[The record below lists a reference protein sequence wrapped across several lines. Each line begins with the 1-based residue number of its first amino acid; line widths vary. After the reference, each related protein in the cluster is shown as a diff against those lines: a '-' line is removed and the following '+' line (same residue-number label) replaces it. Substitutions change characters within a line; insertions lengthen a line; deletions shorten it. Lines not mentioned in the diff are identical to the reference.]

1 MIPYFYVRTQ
11 EKVEIALLDMFNN
24 IKVNKYTD
32 LARTNYTK
40 TIRVPIVVNQ
50 DKNFANW
57 YRNVDHKKYPMPL
70 PIGGLRY
77 VNKQENSNNRT
88 QATYARQIFS
98 RATDQWIRDIQ
109 PTPYYLFYELEFLTD
124 NKSDF
129 GQITENIVPYF
140 NTFRT
145 LRIKEFDFA
154 PDIERKV
161 PVYLQAITDT
171 FEDEIEAG
179 SKHRFI
185 KTKFT
190 FRVEVDWY
198 RPFEIPEMIKYAEL
212 NYRIGDLVHSQQI
225 FVYPDPIAL
234 QEKKAWEELAPS
246 IREGFTLLKTS
257 AKTLVRQ
264 SSIDGTITWED
275 ITIPDAARPTEVPSF
290 NLIHLNFDDDTPLE
304 DDQSGFGRD
313 FVALNDSTREF
324 VPNMPPVTYTNLTF
338 SNGNMVYTGPSTSP
352 VYTGEIIVG
361 DNARNTYVA
370 KNVVTFTTNGVLPT
384 GLTSGVNYVI
394 ATATSTG
401 SSDTITL
408 FETDGVTPVVISAV
422 NPPNDAVHT
431 MTKIG
436 DAGQKVTN
444 GYAVASTV
452 QWNKILD
459 WFGTNDGLHESP
471 FTFQSTLQFTDDPV
485 PDTIFQ
491 YLANDEMTDSTHAV
505 IIPAGEVFFDWG
517 IIDSKLYFTFKT
529 YGDNALFYTFTTKYT
544 LALNNTDIYKFVF
557 VSYDS
562 GHAGIFGY
570 TINDGPMIALE
581 TERD

>member
-1 MIPYFYVRTQ
+1 MTPFYFVRTQ
-11 EKVEIALLDMFNN
+11 EKCEIGLLDMFNN
-24 IKVNKYTD
+24 LVVNKYTD
-32 LARTNYTK
+32 LDRKSYTK

-57 YRNVDHKKYPMPL
+57 YRSVDHKKYPMPL

-154 PDIERKV
+154 PDIERKI
-161 PVYLQAITDT
+161 PVYLQSITDT

-212 NYRIGDLVHSQQI
+212 NYHIDDLVHSHQI
-225 FVYPDPIAL
+225 FVYPDPIAQ
-234 QEKKAWEELAPS
+234 QEKKTWEELDPS

-257 AKTLVRQ
+257 ARTLVRQ
-264 SSIDGTITWED
+264 LDLDGSVSWED
-275 ITIPDAARPTEVPSF
+275 VTPPDADRPVEVPSF
-290 NLIHLNFDDDTPLE
+290 NLLHLNFDDDTPLE
-304 DDQSGFGRD
+304 NDQSGFGRD

-324 VPNMPPVTYTNLTF
+324 VPDLPP
-338 SNGNMVYTGPSTSP
+338 GN
-352 VYTGEIIVG
+352 
-361 DNARNTYVA
+361 
-370 KNVVTFTTNGVLPT
+370 
-384 GLTSGVNYVI
+384 
-394 ATATSTG
+394 
-401 SSDTITL
+401 
-408 FETDGVTPVVISAV
+408 
-422 NPPNDAVHT
+422 
-431 MTKIG
+431 
-436 DAGQKVTN
+436 GQKVTD
-444 GYAVASTV
+444 GYASATS
-452 QWNKILD
+452 WNKILD
-459 WFGTNDGLHESP
+459 WFGTNEGLHESP
-471 FTFQSTLQFTDDPV
+471 FTFQSILQFTDDPV

-491 YLANDEMTDSTHAV
+491 YLANDEVTDTSGAV
-505 IIPAGEVFFDWG
+505 TIPAGEVFFDWG

-544 LALNNTDIYKFVF
+544 LPLNNTDIYKFVF
-557 VSYDS
+557 VSYDK